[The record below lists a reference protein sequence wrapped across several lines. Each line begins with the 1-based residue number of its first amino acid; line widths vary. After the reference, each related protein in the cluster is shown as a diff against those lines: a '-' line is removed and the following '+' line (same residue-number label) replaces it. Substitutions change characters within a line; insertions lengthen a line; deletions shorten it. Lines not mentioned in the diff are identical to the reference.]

1 MFSSVR
7 HPLGLATFLVAC
19 CFVVSSGRA
28 ADEPLSGTRFNTA
41 TEFSQRNANIAVN
54 ASGSG
59 VLAWESRRYAHEKT
73 AIFARRLDA
82 SGTPVGDAFEV
93 AGPTTEGR
101 PSVAM
106 SPDGKFLV
114 TWVAENEVEE
124 DVLRGRI
131 FSPAGVPLTGEVDL
145 CDDFYGSYDIAARP
159 DGGFVAVWNTGL
171 DTVARIYDASGA
183 PLSERIHVYGHSEN
197 QSVGVDATGSFVIG
211 WDWSKSATERGAS
224 AQRFDA
230 TGKPLGNELI
240 VAAAGPW
247 PVHSSIAVHPTG
259 SFAVA
264 WMRAARDGLPPFTYV
279 QLRVYDPGV
288 EPRTVVI
295 GATSSEPWSPP
306 AVTSDASGKIL
317 VSWDTA
323 NGIKARRLYPSG
335 SPAGPEFGLTTTAG
349 DNFSTLL
356 TNHPSNAIAVDS
368 TGAAFVAWSHN
379 DPASEDSDVYAGK
392 LPAFAQLVEPLPP
405 TLVTARTATL
415 NAKVRSHGS
424 PTRVWADFGT
434 YPVADHGTL
443 TAPQEI
449 GLPPDA
455 INVSF
460 PLTGLLPRTTYYY
473 WIIAEDAH
481 GRVWSERQTF
491 QTPNTVPL
499 ARSDSLH
506 VRLTELNRLNVL
518 ANDVDADL
526 DPLSLTSVTN
536 GKHGTTS
543 IQNGL
548 VAYSPAPTY
557 QGNDSFQYTVS
568 DPFGGKATT
577 TVVLSNRSPTIPD
590 ATVHAPIIGAPTS
603 VYTLGKLL
611 KDGDGDSIIF
621 QAEELDKRHSAVVA
635 GSAVLFTSGGIEG
648 AHSLQLHWRD
658 DYGAKGTAT
667 INLRNIPPTAEDIPV
682 FAPVG
687 MMNASLA
694 EATED
699 ADGDSLS
706 FEIASKGA
714 FGNAALNGGVA
725 QYTPGPSFE
734 GRDSFTYK
742 VSDRRGGTATGTVHV
757 TASTIL
763 KRVLSLRGDPV
774 GPPSEKEP
782 APTWV
787 SFGAPSAA
795 GEDVGWLGR
804 ARANRVFTGI
814 YTGGLGA
821 PTRHVQ
827 TGDLATDASGDAI
840 DGVRFTAFRDPVF
853 GNASSFAVVAS
864 IAGPRI
870 SAANGTGVWAKT
882 NGHLRQVIMQGAPA
896 PGVARGVFA
905 SFPSLVMNGEGELFI
920 RARLRRGDPGAI
932 GADNDI
938 GLWRWTETDG
948 MQLLLRT
955 GSEIEL
961 VEGIVKK
968 VRDFDALGVVP
979 GSPGEG
985 RYASEIPTR
994 IRFTDG
1000 TQAIVRCGRAG
1011 VEIDRLS
1018 GGGTPFRAFGAADA
1032 IGAGD
1037 ALVYSAIVA
1046 APTPANPAR
1055 VAPALLRSG
1064 FEKPFINSESFPELL
1079 NVRFSRIFDP
1089 VACTRADGEEL
1100 VAFVGTV
1107 TSGISSRTG
1116 LWSWSSF
1123 SQQLTNLGRVN
1134 GPAPGLEGTV
1144 FREFQSLAMIPTR
1157 GPMFLASFG
1166 SAADPSAAA
1175 RRGVW
1180 VTDSFGQLRL
1190 AAWEGEKIVVGTER
1204 KVVRS
1209 IKALHAVAGSPAQ
1222 RRAVGEDPGRLIYHA
1237 TFDDDST
1244 SIVRVTI
1251 P

>member
-1 MFSSVR
+1 MFSIVPR
-7 HPLGLATFLVAC
+7 PLRVAAFLVAC
-19 CFVVSSGRA
+19 AFVVSSGRA
-28 ADEPLSGTRFNTA
+28 ADEPIIGARFNTA
-41 TEFSQRNANIAVN
+41 TEFSQRNANVAVN

-59 VLAWESRRYAHEKT
+59 VLAWENQRYAHEKT

-82 SGTPVGDAFEV
+82 SGTPVGDAIEV
-93 AGPTTEGR
+93 TGPTTEGR
-101 PSVAM
+101 PSVAV

-131 FSPAGVPLTGEVDL
+131 FSSAGVPLTGDIDL
-145 CDDFYGSYDIAARP
+145 CDDFYASYDIAARP
-159 DGGFVAVWNTGL
+159 DGGFVAVWNTGF
-171 DTVARIYDASGA
+171 DTVARLFGPDGIPSSA
-183 PLSERIHVYGHSEN
+183 PLEVTPNGYTTD
-197 QSVGVDATGSFVIG
+197 QSVGVDATGAFVVS
-211 WDWSKSATERGAS
+211 WSKDLEVRAR
-224 AQRFDA
+224 RFGA
-230 TGKPLGNELI
+230 TGTPVGDEF
-240 VAAAGPW
+240 VVSAAGPKGAI
-247 PVHSSIAVHPTG
+247 SSIGVHPSG
-259 SFAVA
+259 AFAVS
-264 WMRAARDGLPPFTYV
+264 WMRSLDVIPPAAYV
-279 QLRVYDPGV
+279 QLRTYSVDG
-288 EPRTVVI
+288 EPRTLMIAGVSYGTLSAPGI
-295 GATSSEPWSPP
+295 AF
-306 AVTSDASGKIL
+306 DANGKIL
-317 VSWDTA
+317 VSWTA
-323 NGIKARRLYPSG
+323 DAGLKARRFHSNG
-335 SPAGPEFGLTTTAG
+335 DPASLDFGLTTTAG
-349 DNFSTLL
+349 DNYSTPA
-356 TNHPSNAIAVDS
+356 THHPSNAIAVDG

-379 DPASEDSDVYAGK
+379 DPVSGDSDVYAGK
-392 LPAFAQLVEPLPP
+392 LPAFAQLVEPLPS
-405 TLVTARTATL
+405 TLVTARTVTL

-424 PTRVWADFGT
+424 PIRVWAEFGT
-434 YPVADHGTL
+434 NPLADHGTL

-449 GLPPDA
+449 GVSPDA
-455 INVSF
+455 VNVSF
-460 PLTGLLPRTTYYY
+460 PVTGLLPRTTYYY
-473 WIIAEDAH
+473 WIIAEDTH
-481 GRVWSERQTF
+481 GRVWSERQSF

-548 VAYSPAPTY
+548 VAYTPGPTY

-590 ATVHAPIIGAPTS
+590 TSVHAPIIGAPTS

-648 AHSLQLHWRD
+648 AHSFQLHWRD

-667 INLRNIPPTAEDIPV
+667 ITLRNTAPTAEDIPV

-694 EATED
+694 ESTED

-706 FEIASKGA
+706 FEVASQGA
-714 FGNAALNGGVA
+714 LGSAALNGDFA

-742 VSDRRGGTATGTVHV
+742 VSDRRGGMATGTVQV
-757 TASTIL
+757 SASTIL
-763 KRVLSLRGDPV
+763 KRVLSTRGDPV

-787 SFGAPSAA
+787 SFGAPSVA
-795 GEDVGWLGR
+795 GDDVGWLGR

-827 TGDLATDASGDAI
+827 TGDLATDASGDAM
-840 DGVRFTAFRDPVF
+840 DGIRFTAFRDPVF

-864 IAGPRI
+864 IAGPGI

-882 NGHLRQVIMQGAPA
+882 NGQLRQVIMQGAPA

-905 SFPSLVMNGEGELFI
+905 NFPALVMNGEGELFI
-920 RARLRRGDPGAI
+920 RARLRRGGPGAI
-932 GADNDI
+932 GAGNDL

-948 MQLLLRT
+948 MQLILRT
-955 GSEIEL
+955 GGEIEL
-961 VEGIVKK
+961 VQGIVKK

-985 RYASEIPTR
+985 RYASAIPTR

-1000 TQAIVRCGRAG
+1000 TQAIARVGRAG
-1011 VEIDRLS
+1011 VEIDRFS

-1046 APTPANPAR
+1046 APTAANPAR
-1055 VAPALLRSG
+1055 VAPALMRSG
-1064 FEKPFINSESFPELL
+1064 LEKPLIKSESFPELL
-1079 NVRFSRIFDP
+1079 NVRFSRFFDP
-1089 VACTRADGEEL
+1089 VACTRAEGEEL

-1107 TSGISSRTG
+1107 TSGTSSRTG
-1116 LWSWSSF
+1116 IWSWSSF

-1134 GPAPGLEGTV
+1134 GPAPGLERAV
-1144 FREFQSLAMIPTR
+1144 FREFQSLAMIPSR

-1166 SAADPSAAA
+1166 SAAAPSAAP

-1180 VTDSFGQLRL
+1180 VTDSIGQLRL
-1190 AAWEGEKIVVGTER
+1190 AAWEGEKIVVGSNR

-1222 RRAVGEDPGRLIYHA
+1222 RRAVGEDPGRLVYHA
-1237 TFDDDST
+1237 TFDDGST